1 MNQSDKSAVN
11 RRKILGWLMA
21 WKDPDVW
28 HIAQGVALSENTVRV
43 HLRALHQA
51 GQAEYARRRS
61 ADAPYVNRHQLRAAG
76 IIEYQRLSEYVV
88 AMEAVGR
95 V

>member
-1 MNQSDKSAVN
+1 MNQPDRSAVN
-11 RRKILGWLMA
+11 RQKILGWLMA

-28 HIAQGVALSENTVRV
+28 HIARGVSLSENTVRV

-51 GQAEYARRRS
+51 GQAEYAPLRTG
-61 ADAPYVNRHQLRAAG
+61 DPPYMNRHRVRTAG
-76 IIEYQRLSEYVV
+76 MIEYQRLSEYVQ

>member
-28 HIAQGVALSENTVRV
+28 HIARGVALSENTVRV
-43 HLRALHQA
+43 HLRALHQSGHA
-51 GQAEYARRRS
+51 DYARRRS
-61 ADAPYVNRHQLRAAG
+61 TDEPYVNRHRVSEAG
-76 IIEYQRLSEYVV
+76 AIEYQRLSEYVA